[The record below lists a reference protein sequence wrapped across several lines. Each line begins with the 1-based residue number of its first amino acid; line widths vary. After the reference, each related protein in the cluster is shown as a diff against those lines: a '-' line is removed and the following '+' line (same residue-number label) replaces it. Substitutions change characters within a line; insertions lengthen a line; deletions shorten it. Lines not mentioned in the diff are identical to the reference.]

1 MNGTLNTMRP
11 NPLALTATSAISA
24 MGRGKPAMLEALAS
38 GRGGLRPN
46 DFDDGGTDC
55 VTGSPGWIGRVAG
68 IEQHRL
74 PVALAAYDCRNN
86 RLADMALRTDGFDG
100 AVARAISRYGADR
113 IAVVLGTSTSGVSS
127 SEEAYAARGPDGA
140 LPETFNYALTHDMFS
155 VAHYVRAA
163 LHLRGPALVISSA
176 CASAAKAFIEAQHL
190 IRAGLC
196 DAAVIGGVDTL
207 CRLTLRGFA
216 SLGLISPE
224 PCRPCDAARTG
235 ISIGE
240 AGGFALLEPGDGPL
254 LLLGAGA
261 SSDGYHMSSPHPDGA
276 GAVAAMRGALAA
288 AGLAP
293 DAVDYVS
300 LHGTGTK
307 ANDAMEDIAVT
318 HVFGPGQ
325 ACASTKG
332 WTGHT
337 LGACGMIGAVVAELA
352 IGHGIL
358 PGCLRVD
365 QIDPAFHARVLTVTE
380 RRPVRRMMVNAFG
393 FGGINCSLLLGSA

>member
-1 MNGTLNTMRP
+1 MNGTLNKMRP

-24 MGRGKPAMLEALAS
+24 MGHGKTAMLAALLA

-46 DFDDGGTDC
+46 DFDDGGADC
-55 VTGSPGWIGRVAG
+55 VTGSPGWIGRVDG
-68 IEQHRL
+68 IERHRL
-74 PVALAAYDCRNN
+74 PASLAAYDCRNN
-86 RLADMALRTDGFDG
+86 RLADMALRTDGFD
-100 AVARAISRYGADR
+100 AAIARAIARHGTDR
-113 IAVVLGTSTSGVSS
+113 IAVVLGTSTSGVLA
-127 SEEAYAARGPDGA
+127 SEEAYAARLPDGA
-140 LPETFNYALTHDMFS
+140 LPNSFNYALTHDMFS

-163 LHLRGPALVISSA
+163 LNLRGPALVISSA

-196 DAAVIGGVDTL
+196 DAAVVGGIDTL

-216 SLGLISPE
+216 ALGLISPD
-224 PCRPCDAARTG
+224 PCRPCDAARAG

-240 AGGFALLEPGDGPL
+240 AGGFALLEPGNGPL
-254 LLLGAGA
+254 LLMGAGA

-276 GAVAAMRGALAA
+276 GAVAAMRGALSA
-288 AGLAP
+288 AGVQP
-293 DAVDYVS
+293 GAVDYVS

-307 ANDAMEDIAVT
+307 ANDSMEDIAVT
-318 HVFGPGQ
+318 AVFGPGQ
-325 ACASTKG
+325 PCASTKG

-352 IGHGIL
+352 IEHAIL
-358 PGCLRVD
+358 PGCLGVA
-365 QIDPAFHARVLTVTE
+365 QVDPAFQARVLTATE
-380 RRPVRRMMVNAFG
+380 RRPVHRMMVNAFG